1 MSDSK
6 NQDKNKDKPKEELKP
21 PTRLK
26 IKLKTNVPG
35 FGEINYNPAK
45 MTLTKAGED
54 DSNIFFNPLIKLST
68 AAVNRAPESI
78 RQLQFCN
85 KGYFASLINSLN
97 QTPAKNLV
105 DATNKGYIRNNID
118 ITLRTLFPSE
128 SVIKLG
134 GKKYT
139 IAAVDSDSDEW
150 HIDVKVRLEDI
161 INRDRITDP
170 RLAAYATASADQ
182 ELAALKRA
190 GIAAGIGFQSSVPA
204 KPIAP
209 VPVKPVAAK
218 SDIGLGITTP
228 EPRQPLAITDEITP
242 KPQLAITDE
251 KPLAITDKPITD
263 EIAPKVAPEVEEV
276 EDVTPL
282 LLQEGK
288 PQAIELKKVPM
299 AGRNLRILDPNGP
312 ATARFRETVKQLYNM
327 VNSIYVHSGQ
337 NYRNKLAP
345 PGTNNA
351 ISPTRWADSVNSLS
365 VKQTITD
372 GNCFF
377 DAISSAINQ
386 YNSKL
391 PDNNLT
397 ETIYIRES
405 DIADKNSNVIYGITN
420 DFTVDSLR
428 TVVYRYIVNNGPIK
442 EQMFAVSTAAADDAN
457 NELARK
463 WRVAAPLNYIEY
475 ANWVRDEQSRRA
487 GDHIIYMASPPF
499 NREQITTLA
508 GQTDTDKALEDEF
521 TRGYAANPNRYQRP
535 FVGLD
540 DRRLQGYIESTN
552 YWADTVAIRA
562 MAEMLNIC
570 AIPIRVLT
578 QNTVASQK
586 ETWDEYNSAD
596 PKPQAAPNLIPLISI
611 PIELD
616 NYVVDQ
622 VRTPRPNKIRSVKY
636 IFLSETGSH
645 YDLLI
650 FGGTFAFNTTNMIDA
665 IPLYIKMVM
674 FGALF
679 AKNFISDRPVPEWV
693 PLQEDMYNMLISV
706 LVILNRESDV
716 PTPFCI
722 PLDTNFS
729 SNSLLMRAR
738 GQSMCARLQNAF
750 VEKSNATKKL
760 PLADPLRKQIEFF
773 GGMYNETLREV
784 TERFNNGNVPA
795 SFKPK
800 AKKGQPVVTNRP
812 VTRNKPEEPKVGGQ
826 YQPQY
831 PQQYPSQYQPQYQQQ
846 MLMPGRDMRD
856 LFKRDSESSLAY
868 YITIYMYLYPGTNP
882 PPGKLRSLKCAARRF
897 KISQVMSKM
906 VGTAP
911 PSIMPEYSYSRPE
924 LFGNDK
930 GKETRKG
937 GRATHKNKR
946 RTRRHFANKRETR
959 KRGKNMGRQ
968 VTRRRK

>member
-6 NQDKNKDKPKEELKP
+6 TQDKNKDKNKEELKP
-21 PTRLK
+21 PTRLR

-35 FGEINYNPAK
+35 FGEISYNPSE
-45 MTLTKAGED
+45 MTLIKGGKD
-54 DSNIFFNPLIKLST
+54 DTNIFFNPLIKLSA
-68 AAVNRAPESI
+68 AAVNKAPESI

-85 KGYFASLINSLN
+85 KGYFDSLIRSLN
-97 QTPAKNLV
+97 QTPAKNFV
-105 DATNKGYIRNNID
+105 EAINMGYVNNNVD
-118 ITLRTLFPSE
+118 ITLHTLFPPE
-128 SVIKLG
+128 TVIKLK

-139 IAAVDSDSDEW
+139 IAAVDWSNDELYLDSK
-150 HIDVKVRLEDI
+150 IKLEDI

-170 RLAAYATASADQ
+170 RLAAYSAASVMAEADK
-182 ELAALKRA
+182 EIAALKRA
-190 GIAAGIGFQSSVPA
+190 GIAAGIGFQPPIPA
-204 KPIAP
+204 
-209 VPVKPVAAK
+209 KPVAAK
-218 SDIGLGITTP
+218 SETGLGVTTP
-228 EPRQPLAITDEITP
+228 AP
-242 KPQLAITDE
+242 KQQQQLAITDE
-251 KPLAITDKPITD
+251 AITDEVKPKPLAITDKPITD
-263 EIAPKVAPEVEEV
+263 EIATEASPEVEEV

-299 AGRNLRILDPNGP
+299 AGRNLRILDPNVR
-312 ATARFRETVKQLYNM
+312 ATARFREIFKQLYNM
-327 VNSIYVHSGQ
+327 VNSIYVHSGE

-345 PGTNNA
+345 PGTSIA
-351 ISPTRWADSVNSLS
+351 ISPTRWTDSVNSLS
-365 VKQTITD
+365 IKQTITD

-377 DAISSAINQ
+377 DAISCAINQ
-386 YNSKL
+386 YNSQL
-391 PDNNLT
+391 QENDLT

-405 DIADKNSNVIYGITN
+405 DISDKNSNVIYGITN
-420 DFTVDSLR
+420 DFTVESLR
-428 TVVYRYIVNNGPIK
+428 TVVYRYIVNNAPIK
-442 EQMFAVSTAAADDAN
+442 EAMFAISVAAADDAN
-457 NELARK
+457 NEIARK
-463 WRVAAPLNYIEY
+463 WRAAAPLNYIEY
-475 ANWVRDEQSRRA
+475 ANWVRDEESRRA
-487 GDHIIYMASPPF
+487 GYHIIYMASPPF

-508 GQTDTDKALEDEF
+508 GQIDTDKALQDEF

-540 DRRLQGYIESTN
+540 DQRLQDYIESTN

-562 MAEMLNIC
+562 MSEMLNIC

-578 QNTVASQK
+578 QNTVKSQK

-596 PKPQAAPNLIPLISI
+596 PKPPTVPNLIPLISI

-616 NYVVDQ
+616 NYIVDQ
-622 VRTPRPNKIRSVKY
+622 ARTPRPNKIRSVKY
-636 IFLSETGSH
+636 IFLSETGTH
-645 YDLLI
+645 YDLITFGGTLGGNV
-650 FGGTFAFNTTNMIDA
+650 GGTFAFNSTNMIDV

-679 AKNFISDRPVPEWV
+679 AKNFISDRPVSEWV

-706 LVILNRESDV
+706 LVILNREESR
-716 PTPFCI
+716 PPFCATI
-722 PLDTNFS
+722 DTNFS

-750 VEKSNATKKL
+750 VEKSNATKEL
-760 PLADPLRKQIEFF
+760 PLADSLRKRIELF
-773 GGMYNETLREV
+773 GLMYNETLREV

-800 AKKGQPVVTNRP
+800 AKKGPPVAPSRP
-812 VTRNKPEEPKVGGQ
+812 VTRNKLGEPKVGG
-826 YQPQY
+826 QY
-831 PQQYPSQYQPQYQQQ
+831 PQQYPSQYQPQYPQQ

-924 LFGNDK
+924 LFGKANK
-930 GKETRKG
+930 ESETRKG

-946 RTRRHFANKRETR
+946 RTRRHLANKRETR
-959 KRGKNMGRQ
+959 KRGKNMGRR
-968 VTRRRK
+968 VTRKRR